1 MKHLPKSLKLQD
13 RESSVE
19 QMDPEELE
27 DFIRLAREVMQQE
40 LQERCFDK
48 KIWNSRLVQ
57 VYMSKQ
63 PGMDAQKVLE
73 KQYITAETLYKT
85 YIREANDVV
94 KLSTRQMSTVP
105 ADEAEI
111 VRNK

>member
-48 KIWNSRLVQ
+48 KISNSRLVQ
-57 VYMSKQ
+57 VYN
-63 PGMDAQKVLE
+63 
-73 KQYITAETLYKT
+73 TC
-85 YIREANDVV
+85 RNDLAV
-94 KLSTRQMSTVP
+94 KFPTRQMSSRQKKKKKFVLT
-105 ADEAEI
+105 DGTTF
-111 VRNK
+111 RS